1 MAEQSGLPDISKA
14 NFYGQTPDAQQELIN
29 ANESALKALQ
39 QRYENPNWFNVAAGF
54 FKPQLGGFAASLG
67 SASQALGENLEKQR
81 ANELPVAQQRAQL
94 ALMKNQLAQNQKAN
108 ELLAGAKGVV
118 TPDLVREMEARV
130 GKDHPAVVAA
140 RGQLEIQ
147 QKEQT
152 LAQGAQ
158 GLTLQQIQ
166 TGLKTGAISMDEAQ
180 AMLAKLPGMG
190 AAPNA
195 PVPAAPSAGAAAAA
209 AAAPAVGAPP
219 TPAAE
224 GAPAPEKKEPVVI
237 TSPLGSQAR
246 IPEDVRATQA
256 AAREA
261 AAAKRFE
268 SLGASGG
275 AEETYR
281 PMVRILDDQTSLIQ
295 KNPEIAKKVMSIMAQ
310 GTFRS
315 QIEALLNAGVGL
327 NFQGLAG
334 NIHIPVPVV
343 TKAGWNDT
351 QREVAD
357 ALATNFAA
365 LAVAK
370 QRAGGV
376 SPNSARNMELGLYN
390 DLTPSMET
398 TPNAALKAMGH
409 FRNDLDATH
418 AQYNFAND
426 VYYGRHPEVKLAPNV
441 PNPMDAILNHPVF
454 SSVYTPF
461 AEKNKQLSEAYQAH
475 ITKAK
480 KP

>member
-1 MAEQSGLPDISKA
+1 MPEQGGLPDITKA
-14 NFYGQTPDAQQELIN
+14 NFYGQGPDAQQELIS
-29 ANESALKALQ
+29 ANEAALQALQ

-54 FKPQLGGFAASLG
+54 LKPQLGGFAASLG

-94 ALMKNQLAQNQKAN
+94 ALMKNQMTQNQKAN

-166 TGLKTGAISMDEAQ
+166 TGLKTGALSMDEAQ

-190 AAPNA
+190 AAPSAPPAAAAGAGA
-195 PVPAAPSAGAAAAA
+195 PVPAAGTS
-209 AAAPAVGAPP
+209 PA
-219 TPAAE
+219 PAAE

-246 IPEDVRATQA
+246 IPEDVRASQA
-256 AAREA
+256 ASREA

-268 SLGASGG
+268 ALGAAGG
-275 AEETYR
+275 TDESYR

-295 KNPEIAKKVMSIMAQ
+295 KNPGIAKQVMSVMAQ
-310 GTFRS
+310 GTLRS
-315 QIEALLNAGVGL
+315 QIEALLQAGVGL
-327 NFQGLAG
+327 NFQGIAG
-334 NIHIPVPVV
+334 NIHIPVKDAI
-343 TKAGWNDT
+343 KAGWDEN
-351 QREVAD
+351 QRQIAD

-390 DLTPSMET
+390 DLTPSMDT

-409 FRNDLDATH
+409 FRNDLDATR

-426 VYYGRHPEVKLAPNV
+426 VYYGRRPDVKLASNV
-441 PNPMDAILNHPVF
+441 PNPMDAILNHPSF
-454 SSVYTPF
+454 NDVYKPF
-461 AEKNKQLSEAYQAH
+461 AEKNQKLSEAYQAH
-475 ITKAK
+475 INKTK

>member
-1 MAEQSGLPDISKA
+1 MAEPSSGLPDISKA
-14 NFYGQTPDAQQELIN
+14 NFYGQGADAQQELID

-94 ALMKNQLAQNQKAN
+94 ALMKNQLGQTQKAN
-108 ELLAGAKGVV
+108 ELLAAAKGVV

-195 PVPAAPSAGAAAAA
+195 PPAAAAVAGAPPAAAAA
-209 AAAPAVGAPP
+209 ATPPAPAV
-219 TPAAE
+219 E
-224 GAPAPEKKEPVVI
+224 GAPASEKKEPVVI

-246 IPEDVRATQA
+246 IPEDIRAAQA
-256 AAREA
+256 AARET

-275 AEETYR
+275 TDESYR
-281 PMVRILDDQTSLIQ
+281 PMVRILGDQTSLIQ
-295 KNPEIAKKVMSIMAQ
+295 KNPDIAKQVMSVMAQ

-315 QIEALLNAGVGL
+315 QIEALLQAGVGL

-334 NIHIPVPVV
+334 NIHIPVSVAK
-343 TKAGWNDT
+343 KAGWNDQ

-409 FRNDLDATH
+409 FRNDLDATR

-426 VYYGRHPEVKLAPNV
+426 VYYGRNANVKLGQNI
-441 PNPMDAILNHPVF
+441 PNPMDAILNHPSF
-454 SSVYTPF
+454 NDVYTPF

>member
-1 MAEQSGLPDISKA
+1 MAEPSSGLPDISKA

-29 ANESALKALQ
+29 ANESALQALQ

-67 SASQALGENLEKQR
+67 SAAQAMGENLEKQR

-108 ELLAGAKGVV
+108 ELLAAAKGVV
-118 TPDLVREMEARV
+118 TPDLVREMEVRV
-130 GKDHPAVVAA
+130 GKDHPTVVAA
-140 RGQLEIQ
+140 RGQLETQ
-147 QKEQT
+147 QRQ
-152 LAQGAQ
+152 Q

-166 TGLKTGAISMDEAQ
+166 TGLKTGALSMSEAQ
-180 AMLAKLPGMG
+180 EMMKGMQG
-190 AAPNA
+190 AGTPSSAP
-195 PVPAAPSAGAAAAA
+195 PAAPAGAGAPSAAAI
-209 AAAPAVGAPP
+209 APV
-219 TPAAE
+219 TE

-237 TSPLGSQAR
+237 TSPLGPQAR
-246 IPEDVRATQA
+246 IAEDIRAAQA
-256 AAREA
+256 NAREA

-268 SLGASGG
+268 ALGAAGG
-275 AEETYR
+275 TDETYR

-295 KNPEIAKKVMSIMAQ
+295 KNPEIAKQVMSVMAQ

-315 QIEALLNAGVGL
+315 QIEALLQAGVGL

-334 NIHIPVPVV
+334 NIHIPVSVAK
-343 TKAGWNDT
+343 KAGWDEN
-351 QREVAD
+351 QRQVAD

-409 FRNDLDATH
+409 FRNDLDATR

-426 VYYGRHPEVKLAPNV
+426 VYYGRRPDVKLGDNI
-441 PNPMDAILNHPVF
+441 PNPMDAILNHPSF
-454 SSVYTPF
+454 NDVYTPF
-461 AEKNKQLSEAYQAH
+461 AEKNKKLSEAYQAH
-475 ITKAK
+475 INKTK

>member
-1 MAEQSGLPDISKA
+1 MAEPSSGLPDISKA
-14 NFYGQTPDAQQELIN
+14 NFYGQSSNAQQELID

-39 QRYENPNWFNVAAGF
+39 QRYAEPNWFNVAAGF

-94 ALMKNQLAQNQKAN
+94 ALMKNQLGQNQKAN
-108 ELLAGAKGVV
+108 ELLAAAKGVV

-152 LAQGAQ
+152 LTQGAQ
-158 GLTLQQIQ
+158 GITLQKIQ
-166 TGLKTGAISMDEAQ
+166 AGLKTGAISVDEAQ
-180 AMLAKLPGMG
+180 EMLKNLPSGGAPSAPAVTPVPAPTAGAEVPATATG
-190 AAPNA
+190 AAP
-195 PVPAAPSAGAAAAA
+195 
-209 AAAPAVGAPP
+209 
-219 TPAAE
+219 
-224 GAPAPEKKEPVVI
+224 APAPASEKKEPVVI

-246 IPEDVRATQA
+246 IPEDIRASQA

-261 AAAKRFE
+261 TASKRFE
-268 SLGASGG
+268 ALGASGG
-275 AEETYR
+275 TDESYR

-295 KNPEIAKKVMSIMAQ
+295 KNPGIAKQVMSVMAQ

-315 QIEALLNAGVGL
+315 QIEALLQAGVGL

-334 NIHIPVPVV
+334 NIHIPISVAK
-343 TKAGWNDT
+343 KAGWDDT

-398 TPNAALKAMGH
+398 TPNTALKAMGH
-409 FRNDLDATH
+409 FRNDLDATR
-418 AQYNFAND
+418 AQYNFVND
-426 VYYGRHPEVKLAPNV
+426 VYYGRNPNVKLGENI
-441 PNPMDAILNHPVF
+441 PNPVDAILNHPSF
-454 SSVYTPF
+454 NDVYKPYS
-461 AEKNKQLSEAYQAH
+461 EKNQKLIEAYQSH
-475 ITKAK
+475 INKTK